1 MKKALAGKRIVI
13 GSSRK
18 LEELQTLI
26 EKQGGVPLVRPLQGT
41 VFLAEKIVEPEL
53 VEFIKQGADWVVFTT
68 GIGLETMVKIAE
80 KLGCKEE
87 LLSNIRGARVAS
99 RGYKTLA
106 ALKKLEITPEV
117 IDKDGTTKG
126 LIRVLQNFDFS
137 GKKVMLQ
144 LHGETAQSLSH
155 FLEERGVFVQKI
167 LPYQHITPETETVQ
181 KLCKEI
187 QNNDCH
193 AVCFITATQVRSL
206 FDYARVNN
214 LHKEIIEAF
223 CHHVLAVAVGKVTL
237 EALKEEGI
245 ERALVPEHERMGAMI
260 IQLAKYYQ
268 NEITN

>member
-26 EKQGGVPLVRPLQGT
+26 EKQGGVPLVRSLQGT
-41 VFLAEKIVEPEL
+41 VFLAEKQVEPDL
-53 VEFIKQGADWVVFTT
+53 VEFIKNGADWVVFTT

-80 KLGCKEE
+80 KLGYKDDF
-87 LLSNIRGARVAS
+87 LSIVRGAKVAS

-106 ALKKLEITPEV
+106 ALKKMEIVPED
-117 IDKDGTTKG
+117 IDEDGTTTG
-126 LIRVLQNFDFS
+126 LIRALQNFDFS
-137 GKKVMLQ
+137 GKKVMVQ
-144 LHGETAQSLSH
+144 LHGETAPGLSH
-155 FLEERGVFVQKI
+155 FLEERGAFVQKI
-167 LPYQHITPETETVQ
+167 LPYQHIAPETETVQ
-181 KLCKEI
+181 KLCQEL

-193 AVCFITATQVRSL
+193 AVCFTTATQVRSL

-214 LHKEIIEAF
+214 LHNEISEAF

-245 ERALVPEHERMGAMI
+245 ERVLVPEHERMGAMI